1 MPNLFTDLG
10 DDLQLTDESDDW
22 GEDGA
27 GTVTSQSLLS
37 CRAVWFVILHAYF
50 NSSVINLIILFLNE
64 INWMNHINSPMYLNS
79 VLTSSGGIFFIHSW
93 NQIHWRSWVFLLQR
107 WKNTKKWDTQ
117 GLYLPIKWWRHFD
130 YPVSL
135 QPQIPFLL
143 RTCQIHN
150 LVNNDWIK

>member
-1 MPNLFTDLG
+1 MVAWQTGGGGHLPTSRPQKPHNKKPEKQKQKGSPPSRPESESKGSAGAGGGSSMPNLFTDLG

-64 INWMNHINSPMYLNS
+64 INWMNHIIQPM
-79 VLTSSGGIFFIHSW
+79 
-93 NQIHWRSWVFLLQR
+93 
-107 WKNTKKWDTQ
+107 
-117 GLYLPIKWWRHFD
+117 
-130 YPVSL
+130 
-135 QPQIPFLL
+135 
-143 RTCQIHN
+143 
-150 LVNNDWIK
+150 